1 MGLSDI
7 GDALSLDDTNSQNP
21 LTQPI
26 AVNASS
32 QEVTS
37 YLFAA
42 LMSDDD
48 DLRYAAIDSALQ
60 TNVAQES
67 AQQAQQAVIAY
78 DNQQAL
84 IEQQNQQINN
94 PVRVMR
100 M

>member
-1 MGLSDI
+1 
-7 GDALSLDDTNSQNP
+7 
-21 LTQPI
+21 
-26 AVNASS
+26 
-32 QEVTS
+32 
-37 YLFAA
+37 
-42 LMSDDD
+42 MSDDD